1 MSDKFVFQNAKI
13 KHMESKLLAVQAV
26 QRLLDC
32 DSPQDA
38 FKVLIDLGFGSGL
51 TFEGNDFD
59 RLFES
64 EEEKSVAFLKE
75 FNVDHALDVF
85 LLQYDYLNL
94 KAILKAT
101 VQGSRDKMLF
111 SPCGLYDTDA
121 LCAVVDGEKVDNM
134 PIYVKDAVD
143 EVQSLVAEDKAT
155 PHLIDCAVDRV
166 MYKHIFAIVK
176 KSGKLAKDYF
186 IRKIDY
192 LNLLSLLR
200 CRKLGLSYE
209 FFKEGFIEGGNIA
222 LNTFEKT
229 FDSSLDSLVEG
240 VKHTV
245 YEDIVKKVA
254 EDGNIISVEVESD
267 NALLKMWRDE
277 NNDLFS
283 VAPIVSFYLTK
294 MTEIRLAKLIVAGI
308 KNNVDVTIIKERMRD
323 LYA

>member
-13 KHMESKLLAVQAV
+13 KHMESKLLTIQAV

-32 DSPQDA
+32 DSANDA

-64 EEEKSVAFLKE
+64 EEEKSVAFLRE

-85 LLQYDYLNL
+85 LLQYDYINL

-101 VQGSRDKMLF
+101 VQGSRDKMTL
-111 SPCGLYDTDA
+111 SIDGLYNA
-121 LCAVVDGEKVDNM
+121 EVLCSIVDGEKVDDM
-134 PIYVKDAVD
+134 PIFIKEAVD
-143 EVQSLVAEDKAT
+143 SVQSLVAEGNAT
-155 PHLIDCAVDRV
+155 PHSIDCVVDKV

-176 KSGKLAKDYF
+176 KSGKLAKTYF

-192 LNLLSLLR
+192 LNLQSLLR
-200 CRKLGLSYE
+200 CRKLGLTYD
-209 FFKEGFIEGGNIA
+209 FFKEGFIEGGSIA
-222 LNTFEKT
+222 LGTFEKT
-229 FDSSLDSLVEG
+229 FDSSLETLIEAQ
-240 VKHTV
+240 KHTV
-245 YEDIVKKVA
+245 YEDIIKKVA
-254 EDGNIISVEVESD
+254 EDGNIISVEVECD

-283 VAPIVSFYLTK
+283 VAPIVSFYLTRV
-294 MTEIRLAKLIVAGI
+294 TELRLAKLIVAGI
-308 KNNVDVTIIKERMRD
+308 KNNVDAHIIKERMRD

>member
-13 KHMESKLLAVQAV
+13 KHMESKLLAVQSV

-32 DSPQDA
+32 DSTQDA

-75 FNVDHALDVF
+75 FNVDNALDVF

-101 VQGSRDKMLF
+101 MQGARDKVTLA
-111 SPCGLYDTDA
+111 PNGLYDADM
-121 LCAVVDGEKVDNM
+121 LQAVVDGEKVDGM
-134 PIYVKDAVD
+134 SKHIEIAVG
-143 EVQSLVAEDKAT
+143 EVQSLVAEGKAT
-155 PHLIDCAVDRV
+155 PHMIDCAVDKE
-166 MYKHIFAIVK
+166 MYKHVFACIK

-200 CRKLGLSYE
+200 SRKLGLSYE

-222 LNTFEKT
+222 LGTFENT

-254 EDGNIISVEVESD
+254 EDGDIISVEVESD
-267 NALLKMWRDE
+267 NALLKMWREE

-283 VAPIVSFYLTK
+283 VAPIVSFYLTR
-294 MTEIRLAKLIVAGI
+294 MTELRLAKLIVAGI
-308 KNNVDVTIIKERMRD
+308 KNNVDAQIIKKRMRD